1 MMSRKTLKAGFGL
14 AACALA
20 LSGCAQF
27 HLPQREGVSAAQK
40 AACHSRVEDAYVAQ
54 NRAEIFQSDRT
65 ATGSTSPF
73 STNSYATS
81 RNEGLSSQYAYQRNL
96 DDCYVQGTDPSP
108 TPQDSK

>member
-1 MMSRKTLKAGFGL
+1 
-14 AACALA
+14 
-20 LSGCAQF
+20 
-27 HLPQREGVSAAQK
+27 
-40 AACHSRVEDAYVAQ
+40 VESAYVAQ

-96 DDCYVQGTDPSP
+96 DNCYAQGTDPSP
-108 TPQDSK
+108 TPQDTK